1 MEVEQEL
8 VQEQGEARQRKPKVF
23 SSKVYL
29 VTVGNQEVGSQSYLV
44 RGVKTE
50 AGAKR
55 ALLDGL
61 TVTSKLL
68 DSGELLDMLKAGVFP
83 PEIVVSP
90 EALETA
96 EDTVSE
102 AVETAGKQDQKTE
115 IPTLAGEALHEVAA
129 VPSEATTTISIAK
142 VGQPGTGVSSPET
155 HCWVD
160 KNGLGMGRFSQ
171 VN

>member
-1 MEVEQEL
+1 MFTEVKMESEQEQ
-8 VQEQGEARQRKPKVF
+8 VEAKQRKPKVF
-23 SSKVYL
+23 ASKVYL
-29 VTVGNQEVGSQSYLV
+29 VTVGGQEAGSQSYLV

-90 EALETA
+90 EAF
-96 EDTVSE
+96 E
-102 AVETAGKQDQKTE
+102 AVEDAVSEVAGTADKQD
-115 IPTLAGEALHEVAA
+115 EVLT
-129 VPSEATTTISIAK
+129 VPSEAFHDD
-142 VGQPGTGVSSPET
+142 Q
-155 HCWVD
+155 HCE
-160 KNGLGMGRFSQ
+160 GRPAWEHGHEFA
-171 VN
+171 

>member
-1 MEVEQEL
+1 MESEQEQ
-8 VQEQGEARQRKPKVF
+8 VEAKRKPKVF
-23 SSKVYL
+23 ASKVYL
-29 VTVGNQEVGSQSYLV
+29 VTVGGQETGGQSYLV

-90 EALETA
+90 EAF
-96 EDTVSE
+96 
-102 AVETAGKQDQKTE
+102 ETAGTADEQDQKIVDE
-115 IPTLAGEALHEVAA
+115 VSAVPGEAYHDD
-129 VPSEATTTISIAK
+129 
-142 VGQPGTGVSSPET
+142 Q
-155 HCWVD
+155 HCESGSAWGD
-160 KNGLGMGRFSQ
+160 GREFA
-171 VN
+171 